1 MKKIL
6 IAATLTA
13 SMGLSACGGK
23 SEASREQI
31 DNGREQAKEMIKATK
46 TQGAGH
52 KPQAQPQTQP
62 QAQPRTETAN
72 PGNGAAVQPQGT
84 DTLPE

>member
-6 IAATLTA
+6 IAATLVA
-13 SMGLSACGGK
+13 SMALGACGGK

-31 DNGREQAKEMIKATK
+31 NKGREQAKEMIHATK
-46 TQGAGH
+46 RQGIAPAADGQAEPATAATGQEAAAR
-52 KPQAQPQTQP
+52 PQA
-62 QAQPRTETAN
+62 
-72 PGNGAAVQPQGT
+72 T

>member
-6 IAATLTA
+6 IAATLVA

-31 DNGREQAKEMIKATK
+31 NNGREQAKEMIKATK
-46 TQGAGH
+46 TQGSGH
-52 KPQAQPQTQP
+52 DPQAQTK
-62 QAQPRTETAN
+62 TGTAN
-72 PGNGAAVQPQGT
+72 IGNEAVIQPQGT

>member
-6 IAATLTA
+6 IAATLVA
-13 SMGLSACGGK
+13 SMGLSACAGK

-31 DNGREQAKEMIKATK
+31 NKGREQAKEMIHATK
-46 TQGAGH
+46 RQGVAPAAKEQATPAAAATAG
-52 KPQAQPQTQP
+52 QEAS
-62 QAQPRTETAN
+62 
-72 PGNGAAVQPQGT
+72 VQPQDT